1 MHTIDPALE
10 AEYNNRVLVPEH
22 LAIFERWRRESAGV
36 RASTPCSLDLAY
48 GDQLRH
54 KLDLFHATDPRGTV
68 VFIHGGYWRT
78 LDKSDFSFL
87 ARPFVDA
94 GLSVAAINY
103 RLCPTVG
110 ISDVAEDCR
119 QALMWI
125 IANGDAHNLPVD
137 RIALTGHSAGG
148 HLVAM
153 LYATDWRQRQCD
165 VGCIIGGLALG
176 GVYDLT
182 PLLACSMNADLKL
195 DDQIAHVNSPIHLVP
210 TLTVPLHLAVGA
222 EESSAFRTQSRLLAA
237 AWPNICDT
245 PEELAGGNHFTAV
258 DLFAQPTHS
267 TFRRVVRLFGD

>member
-1 MHTIDPALE
+1 MPTINPALE

-22 LAIFERWRRESAGV
+22 PAIFERWRRDSVNV
-36 RASTPCSLDLAY
+36 RASTPCTLDLAY
-48 GDQLRH
+48 GDQPRH
-54 KLDLFHATDPRGTV
+54 KLDLFHATNPHGTV

-94 GLSVAAINY
+94 DLSVAAINY

-119 QALMWI
+119 QALIWI
-125 IANGDAHNLPVD
+125 IANGDAHDLPVD
-137 RIALTGHSAGG
+137 HIALTGHSAGG

-153 LYATDWRQRQCD
+153 LYATDWQQRQCD
-165 VGCIIGGLALG
+165 ASCIIGGLALG
-176 GVYDLT
+176 GVYDLA

-195 DDQIAHVNSPIHLVP
+195 DDDMAHVNSPIHLVP

-222 EESSAFRTQSRLLAA
+222 AESSAFRTQSRLLAA
-237 AWPNICDT
+237 AWPTICNT
-245 PEELAGGNHFTAV
+245 PEEVKNVNHFTAV
-258 DLFAQPTHS
+258 DSFARPAHS
-267 TFRRVVRLFGD
+267 TFQRVVRLFE